1 MSNQAAQPGEEAPTD
16 AELLSSRRAED
27 FGILYDR
34 HAAAVLGFLYRR
46 TADPDTAADLTGET
60 FAQAFISRSRYQE
73 MGHGARAWL
82 IGIAHHQLTRTLR
95 RRRVED
101 RARRRLGM
109 ERVPMDEVS
118 YERIEELAD
127 FAPIRDAIREAMGS
141 LSPKIAEAVTLR
153 IGLELPY
160 HEVARRLNCSP
171 ATARVRVA
179 RGLARLTDLLEV
191 QT

>member
-1 MSNQAAQPGEEAPTD
+1 MEQPTD
-16 AELLSSRRAED
+16 AELLASDRMED
-27 FGILYDR
+27 FGFLYDR
-34 HAAAVLGFLYRR
+34 HVGAVLGFLYRR
-46 TADPDTAADLTGET
+46 TADPDTAADLTAET
-60 FAQAFISRSRYQE
+60 FAQAFLSRRRFRDP
-73 MGHGARAWL
+73 GNGARAWL
-82 IGIAHHQLTRTLR
+82 LGIAHHQLTRTLR

-127 FAPIRDAIREAMGS
+127 FTPVREAIREAMGH
-141 LSPKIAEAVTLR
+141 LSPRLAEALTLR

-160 HEVARRLNCSP
+160 NEVARRLKCSP
-171 ATARVRVA
+171 ASARVRVA

>member
-1 MSNQAAQPGEEAPTD
+1 VMGTNGSPQVEQSD
-16 AELLSSRRAED
+16 AELLASDRTED

-34 HAAAVLGFLYRR
+34 HVKAVLGFLYRR
-46 TADPDTAADLTGET
+46 TADPDTAADLAAET
-60 FAQAFISRSRYQE
+60 FAQAFLSRRRFRDP
-73 MGHGARAWL
+73 GHGARAWL
-82 IGIAHHQLTRTLR
+82 LGIAHHQLTRTLR

-101 RARRRLGM
+101 KARKRLGM

-127 FAPIRDAIREAMGS
+127 FAPVREAIREAMGS
-141 LSPKIAEAVTLR
+141 LSPKLAEALTLR

-160 HEVARRLNCSP
+160 DEVARRLRCSQG
-171 ATARVRVA
+171 AARVRVA

>member
-1 MSNQAAQPGEEAPTD
+1 MDAKGWQPAEAPID
-16 AELLSSRRAED
+16 AELLASDRTED

-34 HAAAVLGFLYRR
+34 HASAVLGFLYRR
-46 TADPDTAADLTGET
+46 TADPDTAADLTAET
-60 FAQAFISRSRYQE
+60 FAQAFLSRRRFRDP
-73 MGHGARAWL
+73 GNGARAWL
-82 IGIAHHQLTRTLR
+82 LGIAHHELTRTLR

-109 ERVPMDEVS
+109 ERIPVDEVS

-127 FAPIRDAIREAMGS
+127 FAPLREVIREAMGS
-141 LSPKIAEAVTLR
+141 LSPRLAEALTLR

-160 HEVARRLNCSP
+160 DEVARRLRCSP
-171 ATARVRVA
+171 VAARVRVA

-191 QT
+191 QR